1 MCEKCLNIVVSV
13 SQPVIVVAPLAVE
26 HKLNICEVGAP
37 SAAHSP
43 DSVQVSGIRNTQLYI
58 WRCYTTVSETL
69 GGETQ
74 CPAHHGIT
82 TIVIVPR
89 LARSGANV
97 AVAVAGAHYVT
108 TRPQP
113 GPAGGQLV
121 SNYY

>member
-1 MCEKCLNIVVSV
+1 MRWELLVLLTLLTQSRCLGYATLSSTFGDVT
-13 SQPVIVVAPLAVE
+13 P
-26 HKLNICEVGAP
+26 P
-37 SAAHSP
+37 SA
-43 DSVQVSGIRNTQLYI
+43 
-58 WRCYTTVSETL
+58 L

-82 TIVIVPR
+82 TIVIVPT

>member
-58 WRCYTTVSETL
+58 WRCYTTVSQAGGNSVSSSSRYNNNCDCSDTGKVRGECSRGCGRCTL
-69 GGETQ
+69 
-74 CPAHHGIT
+74 CHNSA
-82 TIVIVPR
+82 
-89 LARSGANV
+89 
-97 AVAVAGAHYVT
+97 T
-108 TRPQP
+108 TRTSRRTISQ
-113 GPAGGQLV
+113 
-121 SNYY
+121 

>member
-1 MCEKCLNIVVSV
+1 MLLTLLTQSRCLGYATLSSTFGDVT
-13 SQPVIVVAPLAVE
+13 P
-26 HKLNICEVGAP
+26 P
-37 SAAHSP
+37 SATA
-43 DSVQVSGIRNTQLYI
+43 
-58 WRCYTTVSETL
+58 L

-74 CPAHHGIT
+74 CPAAHHGIT

-89 LARSGANV
+89 LARSEANV

-113 GPAGGQLV
+113 GAAGGQLV